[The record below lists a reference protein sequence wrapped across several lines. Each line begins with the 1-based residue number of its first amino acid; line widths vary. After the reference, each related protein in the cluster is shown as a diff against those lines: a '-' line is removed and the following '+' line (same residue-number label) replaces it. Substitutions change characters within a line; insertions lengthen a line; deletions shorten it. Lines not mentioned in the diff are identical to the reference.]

1 MVQGDVVIAGDFA
14 HNGLGKRR
22 EQYTADAAQHGANQH
37 GGHMAEAAQAHAE
50 QDAGHCHIDGRLA
63 VQKDIFPFGETGDNQ
78 VHHKDT
84 RIYKSDVAANG
95 IVLHGNSQH
104 SLNGSDRTLDAQPC

>member
-1 MVQGDVVIAGDFA
+1 
-14 HNGLGKRR
+14 
-22 EQYTADAAQHGANQH
+22 
-37 GGHMAEAAQAHAE
+37 MAEAAQAHAE